1 MMKTLIV
8 YAHLIATCIAIGT
21 LLIQDWAILK
31 TRGTPLS
38 AIETKDLQKSAHIM
52 FLALV
57 ALWATGLALVTLGY
71 LENPNKYLTNQKLW
85 GKFSVVSVLTL
96 NGVILHYFS
105 FPRVTSSA
113 GLLKLSTKTQMVIVL
128 TGAISTVSWLF
139 ASYLG
144 IARPWNY
151 TVNYGFVMFIYASLL
166 VAASLASLEGLHFI
180 LSHKSSR
187 RHHLMELSSTP
198 KT

>member
-31 TRGTPLS
+31 TRGAPLS
-38 AIETKDLQKSAHIM
+38 AIDIKDLQKSAHIM
-52 FLALV
+52 LV
-57 ALWATGLALVTLGY
+57 ALAALWVTGLALVLLGY
-71 LENPNKYLTNQKLW
+71 MENPEKYLTNQKLW

-96 NGVILHYFS
+96 NGIILHYFS

-113 GLLKLSTKTQMVIVL
+113 GLLKLPTKTQMIIVL

-151 TVNYGFVMFIYASLL
+151 TVDYGFVMFIYTSLL
-166 VAASLASLEGLHFI
+166 VAASLVSLEGLHFI
-180 LSHKSSR
+180 LSRKPSR
-187 RHHLMELSSTP
+187 RHQLMELSSTP